1 MEFNQKELEHLLN
14 CLNYYYNMNSDQKAY
29 MIDINSQLC
38 KKIDEEL
45 TEQRRKLDLLRESKP
60 KMRRSNYS

>member
-1 MEFNQKELEHLLN
+1 MTYANSYTLEVPIMEFNQQELEHLLN

-38 KKIDEEL
+38 RNIDDQL
-45 TEQRRKLDLLRESKP
+45 QLHRRAF
-60 KMRRSNYS
+60 

>member
-1 MEFNQKELEHLLN
+1 MEFNQQELEHLLN
-14 CLNYYYNMNSDQKAY
+14 CLNYYYNMNSDNKAY

-38 KKIDEEL
+38 RKIDEEL
-45 TEQRRKLDLLRESKP
+45 TEQRKKLDLLRESKP

>member
-1 MEFNQKELEHLLN
+1 MTYANSYTLEVPIMEFNQQELEHLLN

-38 KKIDEEL
+38 RKIDEQL
-45 TEQRRKLDLLRESKP
+45 QLHRRAF
-60 KMRRSNYS
+60 

>member
-1 MEFNQKELEHLLN
+1 MTSANNITLQELQMEFNQKELEHLLN

-38 KKIDEEL
+38 RKIDEQLQL
-45 TEQRRKLDLLRESKP
+45 TRRAF
-60 KMRRSNYS
+60 

>member
-1 MEFNQKELEHLLN
+1 MEFNQKELEHLLD

-38 KKIDEEL
+38 RKIDEQL
-45 TEQRRKLDLLRESKP
+45 TTILKGGHFNES
-60 KMRRSNYS
+60 N

>member
-1 MEFNQKELEHLLN
+1 MTYNNITLQELQMEFNQKELEHLLN

-38 KKIDEEL
+38 RKIDEQL
-45 TEQRRKLDLLRESKP
+45 QLHRRAF
-60 KMRRSNYS
+60 

>member
-1 MEFNQKELEHLLN
+1 MIYANSYTLEVPIMEFNQQELEHLLN

-38 KKIDEEL
+38 RKIDEQLQL
-45 TEQRRKLDLLRESKP
+45 TRRAF
-60 KMRRSNYS
+60 